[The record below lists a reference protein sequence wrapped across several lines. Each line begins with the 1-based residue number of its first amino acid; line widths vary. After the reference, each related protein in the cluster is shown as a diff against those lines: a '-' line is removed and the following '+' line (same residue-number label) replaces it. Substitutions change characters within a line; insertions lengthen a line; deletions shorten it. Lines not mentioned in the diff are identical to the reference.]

1 MSGRKRP
8 QTNISLIIDY
18 ETPLKGKRMRI
29 IIAGGGVIGSNLARE
44 LSQEHE
50 VYVVEADKET
60 AARIS
65 EKLDVKVVVGSGADP
80 SVLSRVP
87 VHQADMVIA
96 VTASDETNVVVCSL
110 AAAYGAKFK
119 VARVRNGSLAH
130 ALQKYQGSHFNIDE
144 IICPEDL
151 AAEAVARGLRTPGAR
166 EVADFAGG
174 QILFRVFDLE
184 ADSPLC
190 GMALASL
197 KDQDFPWPFLIV
209 AVMRDGEVFFAA
221 GDTVLQDKD
230 RIYVLLPQSSAGEFL
245 TFVRPEAHLCKK
257 AVIYGASRIGR
268 RLTRMLS
275 GEIKDVILIE
285 PVYEVA
291 EGAAADLP
299 SVRVLHGSASETDLL
314 KEAGVETADVFIAV
328 CDDDEDNLVSA
339 MLAKKMG
346 ASMTMISAASPD
358 YMKIVDAMD
367 IDAVFNARFLAVDQ
381 ILKYVR
387 GQRFEAVT
395 SFAEC
400 DAEALE
406 LVPEEGSSVTKHALK
421 DVGFPKDSLVGAVF
435 RDNEVVLA
443 RGDLEIRAGERVIVF
458 CRESAIK
465 KLQKLFTKK

>member
-1 MSGRKRP
+1 
-8 QTNISLIIDY
+8 
-18 ETPLKGKRMRI
+18 MRI

-50 VYVVEADKET
+50 VYVIESDKET
-60 AARIS
+60 AAKIS
-65 EKLDVKVVVGSGADP
+65 EKLDVKVVIGSGANP

-87 VHQADMVIA
+87 VYQADMVIA

-119 VARVRNGSLAH
+119 VARVRNSSLAH
-130 ALQKYQGSHFNIDE
+130 ALQKYRGTHFNIDE

-151 AAEAVARGLRTPGAR
+151 AAEAMAKGIETPGAR
-166 EVADFAGG
+166 EVADFANE
-174 QILFRVFDLE
+174 QIFFRVFDLE
-184 ADSPLC
+184 KDSPLC
-190 GMALASL
+190 GMALSSL
-197 KDQDFPWPFLIV
+197 KDRDFPWPFLIV

-221 GDTVLQDKD
+221 GNTVLQEND
-230 RIYVLLPQSSAGEFL
+230 RIYVLLPRASAGEFL
-245 TFVRPEAHLCKK
+245 TFVRPDVRSCKK
-257 AVIYGASRIGR
+257 VVIFGASRIGR

-275 GEIKDVILIE
+275 GKVKEVILIE
-285 PVYEVA
+285 PQYDQAEEVA
-291 EGAAADLP
+291 AELD

-314 KEAGVETADVFIAV
+314 MEAGIEAADVFIAAR
-328 CDDDEDNLVSA
+328 DDDEDNLVSA

-346 ASMTMISAASPD
+346 AGTTMISAASPD

-387 GQRFEAVT
+387 GQSFHAVS

-406 LVPEEGSSVTKHALK
+406 LVPEEGSPVTKHPLK
-421 DVGFPKDSLVGAVF
+421 EVGFPRDSLVGAVF

-458 CRESAIK
+458 CREAAVK